1 MITKDTSHN
10 LKNISVNYF
19 KLKQT
24 IKTVKINSKNLISDQ
39 EINKVNLKSPSKTVS
54 LINKKIIILNHKKT
68 NSNKL
73 YKEPSHKLINL
84 SKKEISIWKSMIKTE
99 LKLSLMSILI
109 LMKIINKKL
118 LKNWEVKYHFWKL
131 RRDLMKTPESMLNF
145 KACMMQHKN
154 KITA

>member
-1 MITKDTSHN
+1 MKKIPDLKAITKDTSHN

-39 EINKVNLKSPSKTVS
+39 EINKVNLKSPSKIVL
-54 LINKKIIILNHKKT
+54 LINKKITILNHKKT

-84 SKKEISIWKSMIKTE
+84 SKKEISI
-99 LKLSLMSILI
+99 
-109 LMKIINKKL
+109 
-118 LKNWEVKYHFWKL
+118 
-131 RRDLMKTPESMLNF
+131 
-145 KACMMQHKN
+145 
-154 KITA
+154 